1 MPHRVRIIKRQNR
14 YTVHPANL
22 QVQKGEQVN
31 FRVFQSNAT
40 VLVPNDLLVDA
51 AGAVVSAIPLTAG
64 VKSADYTVNSRV
76 PDGAY
81 PYAIYCKDSNDFAEG
96 NSPPTMII
104 E

>member
-14 YTVHPANL
+14 YTVHPGNL
-22 QVQKGEQVN
+22 QVDKGDQVN

-64 VKSADYTVNSRV
+64 VKSADYTVNPRV

-81 PYAIYCKDSNDFAEG
+81 PYAIYCKDGNDFAEG